1 MHIDPALPLLHGG
14 RFTWD
19 EFLITF
25 AISFGLAGFV
35 WALTRLRG
43 DLDYDPDDDPDLTQ
57 PDDA

>member
-1 MHIDPALPLLHGG
+1 MHTDLSLILLHGG

-25 AISFGLAGFV
+25 VISFGLAGFV

-43 DLDYDPDDDPDLTQ
+43 DLDYDHDDDPDLPQ
-57 PDDA
+57 PDA

>member
-1 MHIDPALPLLHGG
+1 MHTNPSLPLLHGG

-25 AISFGLAGFV
+25 LISFGLAGFV

-43 DLDYDPDDDPDLTQ
+43 DHDYDSDDDPELPQTDG
-57 PDDA
+57 

>member
-1 MHIDPALPLLHGG
+1 MQERALLLLLHSG

-25 AISFGLAGFV
+25 VITFGLAGFV

-43 DLDYDPDDDPDLTQ
+43 DVDYDPEDDPNVSQ
-57 PDDA
+57 PDEP